1 VPMSNTLP
9 SGTYRVAYGPPQVR
23 LAPIHF
29 QPPPLMINV
38 DEEKRPYR
46 LKVTDRQFSGG
57 LHACA
62 GKWSGGGVHN
72 IRIALHTTEL

>member
-1 VPMSNTLP
+1 MPMSNKLP

-57 LHACA
+57 LLRARGNGREA
-62 GKWSGGGVHN
+62 GVAIYG
-72 IRIALHTTEL
+72 